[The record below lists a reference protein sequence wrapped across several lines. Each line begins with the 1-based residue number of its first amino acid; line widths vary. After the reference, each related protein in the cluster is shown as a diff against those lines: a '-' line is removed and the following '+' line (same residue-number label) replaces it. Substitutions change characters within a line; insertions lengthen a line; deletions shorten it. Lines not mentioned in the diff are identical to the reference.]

1 MRAFLR
7 VGAALAI
14 AVAAGCSHAADRS
27 GVSEAD
33 HTEGEYAW
41 SNNAFQWATT
51 DYADVAE
58 EISNGLAAL
67 SESHVLS
74 QRLQY
79 WSEKIDAIVRAEAT
93 RRLGA
98 PFRAPHPVIKVARSP
113 DELNAWISAVP
124 GCLGAGMTAGH
135 DAATSPRDVLLL
147 SRERAL
153 RATHITAVHPRGWP
167 AADDSPSAWNAS
179 GPKVTL
185 GWNDADETLTV
196 GGASVDA
203 PSPHHVAI
211 ASTSPFVHATT
222 PLIANLD
229 EKSVVLVLA
238 HELAHYYRAHA
249 SPLTEPHYGFWY
261 AKDPATPARP
271 VPASD
276 AAALQSAY
284 EEVDA
289 APKPLGG
296 PGLTTKYH
304 ARLRGFALEIGA
316 ALDKRT
322 EPACVDAHAA
332 TAGEWVH
339 DFLWNPLP
347 APDSR
352 TKYVDYEAKLAS
364 CALSIAVGAP
374 ANGDPIA
381 TLTKLQANVALRLPG
396 VTAPQSAST
405 LDAFLTQLDTNVRAL
420 DARIADLD
428 ARMRV
433 QHIGL
438 YTQEQEADEIAL
450 DLVTKLG
457 ISADEALDAWRSVM
471 LALEA
476 SNIQRYG
483 ERSVRD
489 EQRATG
495 EPTAAQCNA
504 LSQAGFTQTAP
515 DGTKVPV
522 FVTMGALADPHHAN
536 CYRLFNLW
544 RETKAHAYPTQG
556 QVAPPG
562 PPWSDLQREAK
573 RLSEESSADEDGGL
587 VMPGSDAGAAPSTG
601 DPRSASS
608 TRAKD
613 EGADASGGCAVSPS
627 TPRSNAWLSTLA
639 ALAFAALFRRKRARD
654 NS

>member
-1 MRAFLR
+1 
-7 VGAALAI
+7 V
-14 AVAAGCSHAADRS
+14 
-27 GVSEAD
+27 
-33 HTEGEYAW
+33 
-41 SNNAFQWATT
+41 
-51 DYADVAE
+51 
-58 EISNGLAAL
+58 
-67 SESHVLS
+67 
-74 QRLQY
+74 
-79 WSEKIDAIVRAEAT
+79 
-93 RRLGA
+93 
-98 PFRAPHPVIKVARSP
+98 KVARSP

-124 GCLGAGMTAGH
+124 ACLGAGMTAGH
-135 DAATSPRDVLLL
+135 DAVASPRDVLLL

-167 AADDSPSAWNAS
+167 AANDFASAWNATS
-179 GPKVTL
+179 PTVTI
-185 GWNDADETLTV
+185 GWNDADQSITV
-196 GGASVDA
+196 GAHVEA
-203 PSPHHVAI
+203 PSPRHVAI

-229 EKSVVLVLA
+229 ERSVVLVLA

-249 SPLTEPHYGFWY
+249 SALTEPHYGFWY

-276 AAALQSAY
+276 AAALESAY
-284 EEVDA
+284 KEVDA

-304 ARLRGFALEIGA
+304 PRLRGFVVEIGG

-332 TAGEWVH
+332 TAGAWVH

-347 APDSR
+347 SPDSR

-364 CALSIAVGAP
+364 CALSVAVGAP

-381 TLTKLQANVALRLPG
+381 TLAKLQANVALRLPG
-396 VTAPQSAST
+396 VAAPQSAAT
-405 LDAFLTQLDTNVRAL
+405 LDAFLAQLDTNVRAL

-476 SNIQRYG
+476 SNIRRYG

-515 DGTKVPV
+515 DGSKVPV
-522 FVTMGALADPHHAN
+522 FVTMGTLADPHHAN

-544 RETKAHAYPTQG
+544 REAKAHAYATRG
-556 QVAPPG
+556 AVAPPG

-573 RLSEESSADEDGGL
+573 RLSDEGTASETDGGL
-587 VMPGSDAGAAPSTG
+587 ASPASDAGSPTGAAG
-601 DPRSASS
+601 PRAASS

-613 EGADASGGCAVSPS
+613 EGADTSGGCALAPSPARS
-627 TPRSNAWLSTLA
+627 TAWLAILA
-639 ALAFAALFRRKRARD
+639 ILVVGARRRGRHR
-654 NS
+654 S